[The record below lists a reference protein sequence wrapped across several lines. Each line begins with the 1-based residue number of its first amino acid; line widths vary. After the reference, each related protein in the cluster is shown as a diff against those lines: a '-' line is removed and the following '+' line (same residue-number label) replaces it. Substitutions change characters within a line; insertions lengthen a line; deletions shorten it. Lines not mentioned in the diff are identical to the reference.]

1 MLDGSVYADIL
12 LGGAGDDTL
21 VSHGGSDIV
30 DGGEGIDHVELQG
43 FMEEYRFFRDGQTL
57 RAESQYGTVQISA
70 VETMS
75 FSKMPGVNV
84 GFADFF

>member
-1 MLDGSVYADIL
+1 
-12 LGGAGDDTL
+12 
-21 VSHGGSDIV
+21 
-30 DGGEGIDHVELQG
+30 
-43 FMEEYRFFRDGQTL
+43 MEEYRFFRDGQTL
-57 RAESQYGTVQISA
+57 RAESQYGTVQISS